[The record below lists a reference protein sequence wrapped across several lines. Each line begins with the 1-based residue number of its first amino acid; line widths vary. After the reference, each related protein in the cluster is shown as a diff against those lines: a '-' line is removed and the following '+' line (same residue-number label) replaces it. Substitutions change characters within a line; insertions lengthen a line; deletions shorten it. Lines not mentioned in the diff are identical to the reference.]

1 MDKDNEADIHWDFA
15 EGDTDFLSAVLRLT
29 RIGLK
34 VSEADALVSEWAD
47 VLDEREGQSWT
58 S

>member
-34 VSEADALVSEWAD
+34 V
-47 VLDEREGQSWT
+47 
-58 S
+58 

>member
-1 MDKDNEADIHWDFA
+1 MNEDDEAAIHWDFA
-15 EGDTDFLSAVLRLT
+15 EGEADFLDAVLRLT

-47 VLDEREGQSWT
+47 ILDEREGQSWT